1 MKMVETAKLIK
12 NWGIVNMKPRSM
24 NLQISNR
31 KYAKLKKNIFGFP
44 MKSCIFLIS
53 DEIQCFFWFPGEI
66 PELIFGFKSLSEK
79 FSVF

>member
-1 MKMVETAKLIK
+1 MKMVETAKLIKK

-44 MKSCIFLIS
+44 MKSCIFS
-53 DEIQCFFWFPGEI
+53 FPM
-66 PELIFGFKSLSEK
+66 KS
-79 FSVF
+79 SVFLVSW